1 MSIGVKM
8 APFTKRHA
16 KFAGIA
22 SLTIASFYV
31 IKKYGPNVGRRI
43 LNKLQNSKDNKT
55 GLTLANPLNSRS
67 KVKRRTAALDYEFVC
82 QAWKLLKIL
91 FPGIWTKQV
100 GLLLLHSLCLF
111 IRTFLSIYVATLDGR
126 IVRSVV
132 QKNVLKFVLLLAN
145 WIGVAIPA
153 TFINSMIRYLESK
166 LSLAFRSELAN
177 HAYEKYFSNQTY
189 YRVGNLDGRMA
200 NADECLTEDIRMFC
214 SSVAHLY
221 SHLTKPCLD
230 VFVICWTLDGMARKR
245 GTSWKLPVSIAAVVI
260 YLTAE
265 ILRKLSPKFGK
276 IVAEESQRRGQLRFL
291 HSRVITNAE
300 EIAFYGGHKVS
311 MLFFSLP
318 KEADV
323 RAWGGGGVGGGEVSG
338 ILETM
343 GAFHL
348 NVMV

>member
-1 MSIGVKM
+1 MV
-8 APFTKRHA
+8 PFTKRHA
-16 KFAGIA
+16 KFTGIA
-22 SLTIASFYV
+22 TLAVASVYV
-31 IKKYGPNVGRRI
+31 IKKYGPCVGRRI
-43 LNKLQNSKDNKT
+43 LNKLQLNQNSKARLLVDPSLKVH
-55 GLTLANPLNSRS
+55 AQS
-67 KVKRRTAALDYEFVC
+67 KVKRRTAALDYEFLC

-91 FPGIWTKQV
+91 FPGVWTKQV
-100 GLLLLHSLCLF
+100 GLLVLHSLCLF

-132 QKNVLKFVLLLAN
+132 QKDVLKFVLLLAN

-245 GTSWKLPVSIAAVVI
+245 GTSWKIPVSIAAVVI

-265 ILRKLSPKFGK
+265 ILRKLSPKFGT
-276 IVAEESQRRGQLRFL
+276 IVAEESQRRGHLRFL

-311 MLFFSLP
+311 SVKAHLHRRFCMQFFH
-318 KEADV
+318 
-323 RAWGGGGVGGGEVSG
+323 
-338 ILETM
+338 T
-343 GAFHL
+343 F
-348 NVMV
+348 